1 MRKQLTDPNGPEQSY
16 SRLNRHKTTT
26 NVKYVSTV
34 RNNKKKKKNFI
45 EPPPMLIADKFKE
58 MHLCQEQTSTARRHV
73 DG

>member
-34 RNNKKKKKNFI
+34 RNNKKKKKELHRTSPN
-45 EPPPMLIADKFKE
+45 AD
-58 MHLCQEQTSTARRHV
+58 S
-73 DG
+73 